1 MKCLGKLLLLCAFIM
16 PAWAGMAAVEQGQDF
31 VVEQRLAD
39 IATELRCLVCQNE
52 SIAGSRADLA
62 VDLRRQIR
70 EQIAAGKS
78 NQDILTYMVD
88 RYGDFVRY
96 RPPLKPITW
105 LLWFGPAIL
114 LVASSL
120 ALIMYLRR
128 RNQRIPRDPLS
139 EQDVQHAK
147 ALLQPTGDRD
157 LSS

>member
-1 MKCLGKLLLLCAFIM
+1 MKCLWQMLLLCVFIILTG
-16 PAWAGMAAVEQGQDF
+16 AGKAAVQQGQDL

-70 EQIAAGKS
+70 EQIAAGES
-78 NQDILTYMVD
+78 DQEILTYMVD

-96 RPPLKPITW
+96 RPPLKASTL

-114 LVASSL
+114 LVASVL
-120 ALIMYLRR
+120 TLIIYLRR
-128 RNQRIPRDPLS
+128 RSQRISRIPLS
-139 EQDVQHAK
+139 EQDMQQAK
-147 ALLQPTGDRD
+147 TLLRPPGDRD
-157 LSS
+157 LSL